1 MTNLDQ
7 RMVFENALS
16 LANNLGYNV
25 EQARCTQSF
34 IRSEAAMSATQ
45 TTYQMPLIVNQQQI
59 GGASRVLN
67 NLLSMQDIFVVANLF
82 VGWTVASATATNGK
96 VYSYPSPVAATS
108 AAIATALQTLYNGRL
123 NILNNN
129 INVVPSWDLNRH
141 FFVPRTQQNTNFN
154 VAAPTAPAEY
164 TIDQLNLLEDGFC
177 PVEPNWVINGGG
189 NMVAT
194 INLPGAISSI
204 PTNGAI
210 VMIARGI
217 LIQNATTV
225 K

>member
-1 MTNLDQ
+1 
-7 RMVFENALS
+7 
-16 LANNLGYNV
+16 
-25 EQARCTQSF
+25 
-34 IRSEAAMSATQ
+34 
-45 TTYQMPLIVNQQQI
+45 
-59 GGASRVLN
+59 
-67 NLLSMQDIFVVANLF
+67 
-82 VGWTVASATATNGK
+82 
-96 VYSYPSPVAATS
+96 
-108 AAIATALQTLYNGRL
+108 
-123 NILNNN
+123 
-129 INVVPSWDLNRH
+129 
-141 FFVPRTQQNTNFN
+141 
-154 VAAPTAPAEY
+154 
-164 TIDQLNLLEDGFC
+164 LLEDGFC